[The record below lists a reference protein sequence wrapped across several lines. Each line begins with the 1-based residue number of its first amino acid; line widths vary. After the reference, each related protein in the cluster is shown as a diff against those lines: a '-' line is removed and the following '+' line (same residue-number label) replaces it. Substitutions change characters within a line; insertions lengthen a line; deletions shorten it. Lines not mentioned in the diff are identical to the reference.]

1 MGKLFKHQYQYSACI
16 TDEVNCYNEKAYIAF
31 YLETSAQ
38 KYYIAIRECTKDD
51 FDNNN
56 VGVISIYII
65 KSDDWDEDYIYR
77 GDGKWT
83 PGINIME

>member
-1 MGKLFKHQYQYSACI
+1 MAKTCCMWKKTGMPASWI
-16 TDEVNCYNEKAYIAF
+16 V
-31 YLETSAQ
+31 ETSAQ

-65 KSDDWDEDYIYR
+65 KSEDWDPDYSN
-77 GDGKWT
+77 GSH
-83 PGINIME
+83 